1 MDEPSSSLDMK
12 TDESI
17 VKLVQDELRLQRKC
31 TILTVAH
38 RVETI
43 IQADRI
49 LVMRD
54 GQVREFDHPK
64 ILLRKLDSEFSS
76 LVSSLGP
83 SASSRLLH
91 LADTS
96 VSNFGNP
103 PN

>member
-1 MDEPSSSLDMK
+1 MK
-12 TDESI
+12 TDETI
-17 VKLVQDELRLQRKC
+17 VRLVQDELRLKRKC

-54 GQVREFDHPK
+54 GLVTEYDHPK
-64 ILLRKLDSEFSS
+64 NLLRKQGSEFFS
-76 LVSSLGP
+76 LVSSLGTA
-83 SASSRLLH
+83 ASSRLLN

-96 VSNFGNP
+96 VSNLHAVDDDDDQAHV
-103 PN
+103 